1 MGHLRRDFR
10 VTRAPA
16 VLWLA
21 DLGGCGVDD
30 NDKLHA
36 APISPN
42 AEASVGRGGGHASR
56 FQEKSL
62 LSQASGFAAVMCL
75 AAVRRHSR
83 RCAMSKC
90 AFCCM
95 GCPNPH
101 RKLGKLI
108 TRHRSLRVPKASRVT
123 SRASDSFYV
132 DLAVSWMLH
141 RGLAGDASS
150 CCPKTRHVSVN
161 PSCSLFVPCDLPLLG
176 GYPYSQYIPQ
186 YDVVVF
192 TSCSIIPI

>member
-1 MGHLRRDFR
+1 
-10 VTRAPA
+10 
-16 VLWLA
+16 
-21 DLGGCGVDD
+21 
-30 NDKLHA
+30 
-36 APISPN
+36 
-42 AEASVGRGGGHASR
+42 
-56 FQEKSL
+56 
-62 LSQASGFAAVMCL
+62 
-75 AAVRRHSR
+75 
-83 RCAMSKC
+83 MSKC

-108 TRHRSLRVPKASRVT
+108 TRHRSLQVPKASRVT

-161 PSCSLFVPCDLPLLG
+161 PSFSLFVPCDVPLLG
-176 GYPYSQYIPQ
+176 GYPYSQHIPQ

-192 TSCSIIPI
+192 TSCSTIPHKIFTILPCTQSWQPDLDSNGKEHGKWNGVYFII